1 MKKIVCTLLALA
13 LCIALLFGIN
23 KLRTEN
29 ANRTEFETEYAKID
43 LEFQEREWYV
53 FTRADLYD
61 NPELEEVWIEP
72 ELQIDFI
79 LENNIFLDGVLF
91 YRDVESWLE
100 VLLSE
105 GKRIDNG
112 DYSALSEEE
121 LEALSDEVA
130 AEMGAEDNG
139 VLITRHGLEFIWWEY
154 YGEGYYPEDYY
165 IRNYY
170 TEVGGKAYEAQFVS
184 DASFVSDEYRR
195 MSWIINSMRIA
206 PLSSAAQTQTE
217 PVETE
222 DRPWEIG
229 DGSLVL
235 RPRLSGPELL
245 IQLAAILGIYSL
257 PIIIYRFFIIGAPV
271 DVKKA
276 GMIALLY
283 GCLAVALVLLL
294 AIRGN
299 ADIIAL
305 AAVIL
310 WSYMN
315 YRILVDY

>member
-1 MKKIVCTLLALA
+1 MNKIVCTLLALA
-13 LCIALLFGIN
+13 LCIALLFAIN
-23 KLRTEN
+23 TLRTEN

-91 YRDVESWLE
+91 YSDVESWLE

-105 GKRIDNG
+105 GERIDNG

-139 VLITRHGLEFIWWEY
+139 VLITRHGLKFIWWEY

-195 MSWIINSMRIA
+195 MSWIINSMRIV

-222 DRPWEIG
+222 DEAVMIPRRP
-229 DGSLVL
+229 SAT
-235 RPRLSGPELL
+235 ELL
-245 IQLAAILGIYSL
+245 KQLALILGIYSL
-257 PIIIYRFFIIGAPV
+257 PIVIYRFFVIGDVV
-271 DVKKA
+271 DPDKA
-276 GMIALLY
+276 RQITLLY
-283 GCLAVALVLLL
+283 ACLAAALTLLL
-294 AIRGN
+294 SIRG
-299 ADIIAL
+299 DVDKL
-305 AAVIL
+305 AIVAVVL

-315 YRILVDY
+315 YRILIDY